1 MNIGD
6 KVRLVHSK
14 EEGII
19 TRFLQNDVVEI
30 EIEEGFRLPV
40 LKRELA
46 VVNAAEGQFF
56 RGQKG
61 SPTVEKSADPRPAG
75 IKAEKGIFMA
85 FVPLNDREM
94 ALHLVNNTDWDLPYA
109 LTMPT
114 ERHQRGLSGGVMKA
128 KSSVKVLDLLIKD
141 FDDWGTFV
149 FNCLYYTVGFAPER
163 APFSK
168 RVKFRANTFFKNKRK
183 APLLD
188 KDAYLYQ
195 LDSDEKEKSD
205 QPLNAQALKEKMFEK
220 NEPDAPL
227 PTKVERPAAVIDLHI
242 EKLTRDFMT
251 LSNSQMVE
259 IQLKTFE
266 QQLEKAIASGMDE
279 ITFIHGVG
287 NGVLRTELHR
297 RMSKHKNVKF
307 FEDAQKEKFGY
318 GATKVKIK

>member
-46 VVNAAEGQFF
+46 VVSSVEGQFF

-61 SPTVEKSADPRPAG
+61 SQPAEKSAESRPSG
-75 IKAEKGIFMA
+75 IRAEKGIFMA
-85 FVPLNDREM
+85 FIPLNDREI

-109 LTMPT
+109 LTQPS
-114 ERHQRGLSGGVMKA
+114 ERHQRGLSGGVLKA
-128 KSSVKVLDLLIKD
+128 KSSIKVQDLLIKD

-149 FNCLYYTVGFAPER
+149 FNCLYYTVGFSPER
-163 APFSK
+163 APLNK

-195 LDSDEKEKSD
+195 LDADEKIE
-205 QPLNAQALKEKMFEK
+205 QPVNAQTLKEKMFEK
-220 NEPDAPL
+220 NEPEPAIPV
-227 PTKVERPAAVIDLHI
+227 KVERPAAVIDLHI
-242 EKLTRDFMT
+242 EKLTRDF
-251 LSNSQMVE
+251 LALNNAQMID

-287 NGVLRTELHR
+287 NGVLRTEIHR
-297 RMSKHKNVKF
+297 RLGKHKNVQF
-307 FEDAQKEKFGY
+307 YQDAQKEKFGY